1 MDPIVPDGAGTAT
14 FFGSRSIPKARW
26 EKMKKGKGRFV
37 PALSLFWCAS
47 QQASTV
53 FTAVFIDG
61 AYLEKVLQHEHSRAR
76 VDFRLLVDA
85 MVGDDVLLRT
95 YYYNCRPYQS
105 NPPTEDE
112 RARYSSWRRFEDALR
127 NIPNFDVRLGKLV
140 LRGTDSDGK
149 RIFQQKGVDLML
161 GVDMALLAAKN
172 RLAKVVLL
180 SGDSDFVPAIEA
192 VKREGIL
199 TTLWHGRDRRD
210 SSASREL
217 RQTCDQRQVLTREI
231 VQSSLLRL

>member
-1 MDPIVPDGAGTAT
+1 M
-14 FFGSRSIPKARW
+14 
-26 EKMKKGKGRFV
+26 
-37 PALSLFWCAS
+37 
-47 QQASTV
+47 

-61 AYLEKVLQHEHSRAR
+61 AYLEKVLQYEHARAK

-85 MVGDDVLLRT
+85 MIGDDVLLRT
-95 YYYNCRPYQS
+95 YYYNCPPYQS
-105 NPPTEDE
+105 NPPTDE
-112 RARYSSWRRFEDALR
+112 ERSRYSSWRRFEDALR
-127 NIPNFDVRLGKLV
+127 NIPKFDVRLGKLV
-140 LRGTDSDGK
+140 FRGTRSDGK

-161 GVDMALLAAKN
+161 GVDMALLAAKS

-199 TTLWHGRDRRD
+199 TTLWHGSDGRD

-217 RQTCDQRQVLTREI
+217 QQTCDERHELTRYI
-231 VQSSLLRL
+231 VQSSLLRP